1 MGGFESRAEWKFDA
15 DELEAEWGHRQFTVV
30 ASGLKCTLNGKA
42 RTSLCATLSMRWRS
56 KRLITWEIRVLGRGG
71 EDDQIAEV
79 DVNLG
84 EGAEE
89 GEVRR
94 AIQEAAMHEVEF
106 KLSALT
112 RVIEDMRANP

>member
-30 ASGLKCTLNGKA
+30 ASGLKCASNG
-42 RTSLCATLSMRWRS
+42 